1 MHGIPQVIYYISIT
15 FFLFSLHNAGENG
28 VVVTPLNVHSYLP
41 IEQERKLAAAL
52 APVTCSTHMNNNNN
66 NNNNNGEEGN
76 DNNGDNGNEA
86 LAVSEEEFLEAA
98 TAGMNYAHFMFC

>member
-1 MHGIPQVIYYISIT
+1 LFTSI
-15 FFLFSLHNAGENG
+15 GENG

-52 APVTCSTHMNNNNN
+52 APVASSTHASHTA
-66 NNNNNGEEGN
+66 GEHEGTMGE
-76 DNNGDNGNEA
+76 DTGNEA

-98 TAGMNYAHFMFC
+98 TAG